1 MTIVSRWCLAAA
13 ALALCVG
20 RAEAQQTA
28 VSPAP
33 DEAMVILKTDFGRL
47 GADVSEVLAGK
58 DREIAA
64 LKKHDAELDM
74 YLKAC
79 SDKPGC
85 TVPAQ

>member
-1 MTIVSRWCLAAA
+1 MSRWTLIAVSA

-20 RAEAQQTA
+20 RVDAQQMA
-28 VSPAP
+28 VSPPP

-64 LKKHDAELDM
+64 LKKHDAELDAW
-74 YLKAC
+74 LKAC
-79 SDKPGC
+79 GDKSGC